1 MSKLGVLIVDGGDFM
16 RGEQNARAHLLALVY
31 PTTGAEFGRA
41 HLLALVYPTTGA
53 ESVPRRV
60 YENNLRWW

>member
-31 PTTGAEFGRA
+31 PTTGAEFVPSSSLLKIICAGGRI
-41 HLLALVYPTTGA
+41 LQG
-53 ESVPRRV
+53 
-60 YENNLRWW
+60 